1 MKVIQCAIL
10 YVWFSLYSSLSCIKS
25 NVSCIDLGWTNY
37 NTSLSSLMAKA
48 WNIQLSTETRPS
60 QWFTFRLATGPNQWE
75 AGGQELPRCLDGN
88 LEHWTQDTLLS
99 RPNAQ
104 YEKEQQRVNAV
115 TEHLNL
121 QTATLAMWQLEAVIY
136 NPNTGVIYSNWADRV
151 QSGGNQRRLHRLNRH
166 QLLCSHPKVL
176 PTSGRQQTLNS

>member
-1 MKVIQCAIL
+1 MCDFLCIL
-10 YVWFSLYSSLSCIKS
+10 LFDVLTVMWVVLIWGGQITTLHCHHWWPKREIFSSALKQGRISGLHSVLP
-25 NVSCIDLGWTNY
+25 LAQTNR
-37 NTSLSSLMAKA
+37 KR
-48 WNIQLSTETRPS
+48 W
-60 QWFTFRLATGPNQWE
+60 
-75 AGGQELPRCLDGN
+75 GQELPRCLDGN

-104 YEKEQQRVNAV
+104 YEKEQQKVNAV

-166 QLLCSHPKVL
+166 QLLRSHPKVL